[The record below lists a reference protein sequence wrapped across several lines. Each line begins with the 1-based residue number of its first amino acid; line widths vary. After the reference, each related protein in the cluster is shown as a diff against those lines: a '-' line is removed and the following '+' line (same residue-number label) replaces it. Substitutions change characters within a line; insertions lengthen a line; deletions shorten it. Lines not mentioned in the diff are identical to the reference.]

1 MSTVPG
7 MVRSDYH
14 RLVSMEQAGHTRSG
28 VTNAP
33 SPSFNGCSQSPVAA
47 GHDRRNHDTDRGWHA

>member
-1 MSTVPG
+1 MSTALDVA
-7 MVRSDYH
+7 RSGYS

-33 SPSFNGCSQSPVAA
+33 SPSFNGWSQTPVAA
-47 GHDRRNHDTDRGWHA
+47 GRNRRNHQTDRGWHA